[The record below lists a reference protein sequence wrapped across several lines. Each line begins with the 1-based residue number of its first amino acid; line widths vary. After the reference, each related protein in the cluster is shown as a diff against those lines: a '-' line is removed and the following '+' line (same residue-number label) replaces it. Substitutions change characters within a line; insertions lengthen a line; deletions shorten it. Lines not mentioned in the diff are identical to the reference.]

1 MVLIEY
7 INQHLEE
14 GFGLHQIIEWMLL
27 VDKWLSNENWDFFW
41 VLLQKTGLEKLA
53 ITTTKMCEMYLG
65 LSSRNWCNKA
75 DKKLCT
81 ELMDY
86 FLASG
91 SFRKNIAKKKLNL
104 I

>member
-1 MVLIEY
+1 
-7 INQHLEE
+7 
-14 GFGLHQIIEWMLL
+14 
-27 VDKWLSNENWDFFW
+27 
-41 VLLQKTGLEKLA
+41 
-53 ITTTKMCEMYLG
+53 MYLG

-91 SFRKNIAKKKLNL
+91 SFRKNIAKKKIRQQIDFAEKAYFAKMGKLPK
-104 I
+104 